1 MTQYSSDFVHNA
13 PPDEPNW
20 TVRTFLAVFDTIALM
35 TQIHVGSKN
44 QTKIQAVE
52 NILTTNELFHNA
64 SILEIDVEVEE
75 FGHPKTIAETIRGAK
90 NRAQAAFEGSEL
102 SVGLESGL
110 IEAPET
116 STGYLET
123 TACAL
128 FDGQRYAVGLAPSFE
143 WPKEVIKLIL
153 AGRDGS
159 QAFNEAGLTN
169 HVKLGASHGAIHT
182 LTHGSINRTTLNELA
197 IRMALV
203 QLQNPEHY

>member
-1 MTQYSSDFVHNA
+1 MT
-13 PPDEPNW
+13 E
-20 TVRTFLAVFDTIALM
+20 
-35 TQIHVGSKN
+35 IHVGSKN

-52 NILTTNELFHNA
+52 NILGVNELFHDA
-64 SILEIDVEVEE
+64 SILGIDVEVEE

-90 NRAQAAFEGSEL
+90 DRAQAAFEGSEL
-102 SVGLESGL
+102 SVGIESGL

-128 FDGQRYAVGLAPSFE
+128 FDGKRYAVGLGPSFE

-153 AGRDGS
+153 AGHDGS
-159 QAFNEAGLTN
+159 QAFNEVGLTED
-169 HVKLGASHGAIHT
+169 VKVGASHGAIHI
-182 LTHGSINRTTLNELA
+182 LTHGSVDRITLNELA